1 MSERRQTKRRPLPAL
16 VPIYHSDTAAYVGLL
31 ADISTTG
38 LLIYTDTEIH
48 TDAELSLEIRHPDLA
63 YALLSDPVPDQSLVF
78 AAASRWSETNGTCY
92 RTGMR
97 FTHIDSPTL
106 RAIRRL
112 ICTLLVNYDSI
123 RLLREHQWNQR
134 SWLLCERGVQ
144 ASTLEARPHAASNH
158 TYATKTPNR

>member
-16 VPIYHSDTAAYVGLL
+16 VPIYDSDTAAYVGLL

-112 ICTLLVNYDSI
+112 ICTLLVNYESI
-123 RLLREHQWNQR
+123 RLLREHQWDQR

-144 ASTLEARPHAASNH
+144 ANALEARPYVTTNAA
-158 TYATKTPNR
+158 YPAKLPQR